1 MTGLKKYFCNQVFED
16 ALFLYMIPPQI
27 STYYFHFHVIYFLH
41 TKHFHCNWY
50 FLSQKSFNL
59 NVHALVVVPFATA
72 ALVCRKISIIRFNI
86 IIKVGFP
93 RDTIYIKKTKEWIY
107 SDKIVYWSLEKANIS
122 LTASKPVRADALK

>member
-1 MTGLKKYFCNQVFED
+1 MTGLKIYFCNQVFED
-16 ALFLYMIPPQI
+16 AVFLYMIPPQI
-27 STYYFHFHVIYFLH
+27 SPYYFHFHVIYFLH

-86 IIKVGFP
+86 IMKVGFP
-93 RDTIYIKKTKEWIY
+93 RDTIYIKRQRNGSIAIKLFIGLWKRQTFF
-107 SDKIVYWSLEKANIS
+107 
-122 LTASKPVRADALK
+122 